1 MTRVCNQNPFV
12 DDDVL
17 VLLLL
22 LLQVL
27 ELGMFVVV
35 LLLAGDGSRMRAACA
50 RRTARA
56 SSRM

>member
-1 MTRVCNQNPFV
+1 
-12 DDDVL
+12 VL

-27 ELGMFVVV
+27 ELGMVVAV
-35 LLLAGDGSRMRAACA
+35 LAGEGSRMRAACA
-50 RRTARA
+50 RA